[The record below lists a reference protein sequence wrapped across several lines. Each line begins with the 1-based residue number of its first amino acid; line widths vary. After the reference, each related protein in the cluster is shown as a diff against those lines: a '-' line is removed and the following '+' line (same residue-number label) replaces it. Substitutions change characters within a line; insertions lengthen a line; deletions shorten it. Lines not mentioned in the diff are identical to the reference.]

1 MHIHLLSKTQDIK
14 TSFFLKASTLP
25 KSITSQF
32 DKSPSYQSLR
42 DIGTIVAMVSLRV
55 DFHCHTTFSKDGLTT
70 AKGLVD
76 ACHHR
81 GLDRVV
87 VTDHNTIAGA
97 LAARDLDPELVIV
110 GEEIMT
116 ARGEI
121 LAAYVTEAIPRGL
134 SPQETIRR
142 LRDQAAFI
150 SVSHPFDSWRSGA
163 WKLED
168 LLEIAPLV
176 DAIEV
181 FNARCSLAKDNRRA
195 MKFARHHNL
204 PGTAGSDAHAACELG
219 TATLVLPQFASPD
232 ELRRVIGQAKVQG
245 RLSPFWVHFLSQYA
259 RLRKK
264 VV

>member
-1 MHIHLLSKTQDIK
+1 M
-14 TSFFLKASTLP
+14 
-25 KSITSQF
+25 
-32 DKSPSYQSLR
+32 
-42 DIGTIVAMVSLRV
+42 GSLRV
-55 DFHCHTTFSKDGLTT
+55 EFHCHTIFSNDSLTT
-70 AKGLVD
+70 TKGLVD
-76 ACHHR
+76 TCHR
-81 GLDRVV
+81 KGLDRVV

-97 LAARDLDPELVIV
+97 LAAHALDPELVIV

-116 ARGEI
+116 TRGEI
-121 LAAYVTEAIPRGL
+121 LAAYVTETIPRGL

-176 DAIEV
+176 DAIEI
-181 FNARCSLAKDNRRA
+181 FNARCLLAENNRRA
-195 MKFARHHNL
+195 LEFARQHNL
-204 PGTAGSDAHAACELG
+204 PGTAGSDAHAAFELG
-219 TATLVLPQFASPD
+219 AACLVTPQFAGPD
-232 ELRRVIGQAKVQG
+232 ELRKVIGQGTVQG
-245 RLSPFWVHFLSQYA
+245 QLSPFWVHFVSYYA